1 MEMLKTKAYD
11 ATGSVFNS
19 LSEMEIER
27 QAPKVDGVHINIL
40 YCGVCHSDLYQVKK

>member
-1 MEMLKTKAYD
+1 MEVLKTKAYG

-27 QAPKVDGVHINIL
+27 SAPKADEVRIDIL
-40 YCGVCHSDLYQVKK
+40 YCGVCHSDLHQV